1 MKIYKLFVQTH
12 MYRFYF
18 FSTKEAAEK
27 ALREARADD
36 SEIVN
41 EAYIEVMEFKA
52 TREGVSERL
61 NDFIS
66 NTCMN
71 EG

>member
-27 ALREARADD
+27 AK
-36 SEIVN
+36 SESSS
-41 EAYIEVMEFKA
+41 YRF
-52 TREGVSERL
+52 G
-61 NDFIS
+61 
-66 NTCMN
+66 
-71 EG
+71 